1 MAATSTLGKAKVSR
15 STTSTPGLLARAAAA
30 LRSTFIRWMHNYE
43 VRRDL
48 DRLDD
53 HLLRDVGFDP
63 RQARAEAERRFWET
77 CTLGRTWDR

>member
-1 MAATSTLGKAKVSR
+1 MAASPTLDNLTVSQSTSSVPS
-15 STTSTPGLLARAAAA
+15 LLTRALSA
-30 LRSTFIRWMHNYE
+30 LRTMVTSWLHNYE

-63 RQARAEAERRFWET
+63 REARVEAARPFWES